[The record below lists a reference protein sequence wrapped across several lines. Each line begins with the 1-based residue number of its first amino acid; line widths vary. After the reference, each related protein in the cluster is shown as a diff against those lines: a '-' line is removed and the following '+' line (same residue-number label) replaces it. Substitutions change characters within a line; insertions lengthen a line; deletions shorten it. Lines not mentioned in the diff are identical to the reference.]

1 MDMRQLTYFVA
12 VAEARHLGKAAGRLH
27 LSQPPLTRHI
37 KALERE
43 LAVELF
49 IRTPRGMV
57 LTQAGEALLKDA
69 RDIFGM
75 MKSASE
81 RAQRAARG
89 QSGILDVGLYGSAIF
104 GVVPRVL
111 TRFRN
116 EHPGVEMKLHYA
128 QTPAQ
133 IPALRQGRVLIVF
146 ERLLPPNDPDIEVEL
161 VAREPML
168 LAMSERHVLAK
179 GKTVG
184 IQALR
189 NETLRIGTSPPE
201 AAVAIELCRRHGFE
215 PHFAPQASDV
225 IMATLLTAIG
235 SEVALVPA
243 SIANVQFPGI
253 VYRPL
258 KRGAQ
263 AFMDVHCFYLR
274 GEHSPLLA
282 AMLKTVREFRSEG
295 DGPRVAASPPEATR
309 RR

>member
-1 MDMRQLTYFVA
+1 MDIRQLTYFVA
-12 VAEARHLGKAAGRLH
+12 VAEARHLGKAADRLH

-43 LAVELF
+43 LAVALF
-49 IRTPRGMV
+49 IRTPRGMD
-57 LTQAGEALLKDA
+57 LTQAGEALLNDA

-75 MKSASE
+75 MRNASE

-89 QSGILDVGLYGSAIF
+89 QSGLLDVGLYGSAIF
-104 GVVPRVL
+104 GVLPRVL
-111 TRFRN
+111 SRFRN

-133 IPALRQGRVLIVF
+133 LPALRQGRVLIVF

-161 VAREPML
+161 VAREQML
-168 LAMSERHVLAK
+168 LAMSERHALAK
-179 GKTVG
+179 GKAVDIG
-184 IQALR
+184 ALR
-189 NETLRIGTSPPE
+189 HETLRIGTSPAE
-201 AAVAIELCRRHGFE
+201 AALAVELCRRHGFE

-243 SIANVQFPGI
+243 SIANVHFPGI

-258 KRGAQ
+258 AGAGQ
-263 AFMDVHCFYLR
+263 AFMDVHCFHLR

-282 AMLKTVREFRSEG
+282 AMLRTVRAFRAEEDSVRKAG
-295 DGPRVAASPPEATR
+295 GRRV
-309 RR
+309 